1 MTDPNIELLRRRLDD
16 SNGSGP
22 DIEAAFAQLEAK
34 ILSLVDTIESAHTVR
49 LEEMRQE
56 AARLAAARA
65 DQGY

>member
-1 MTDPNIELLRRRLDD
+1 MTDPNIEMLRRRLDEGK
-16 SNGSGP
+16 GSST

-34 ILSLVDTIESAHTVR
+34 ILSLVDTIESAHTAR